1 LLKECCP
8 DHPLFYNYKESKTF
22 IYWIFNENN
31 IEKLHQSLD
40 IYESEI
46 KNNIHIMTVNL
57 ENEKRR
63 IEEQKKLD
71 ILSEDIKV
79 SIGIIFKINNIH

>member
-1 LLKECCP
+1 MTDQLII
-8 DHPLFYNYKESKTF
+8 F
-22 IYWIFNENN
+22 ITEKKKKKKKKN
-31 IEKLHQSLD
+31 I
-40 IYESEI
+40 
-46 KNNIHIMTVNL
+46 NIMKDNL